1 MSVYRKDEIMEK
13 TVLTPELE
21 MYKGLSGTVVLS
33 GMSVTVV
40 VTNARKCY
48 GRTDLYVEP
57 TAGVGGIWVAHHKVL
72 FDNPPIINE
81 IVAVASKTIREQ
93 IAEASATRR
102 LDI

>member
-1 MSVYRKDEIMEK
+1 MF
-13 TVLTPELE
+13 
-21 MYKGLSGTVVLS
+21 
-33 GMSVTVV
+33 VTVV

-72 FDNPPIINE
+72 FDNPPIIKE

-93 IAEASATRR
+93 IAEAATRR
-102 LDI
+102 TDI